1 MNGARGIE
9 AALPGSRR
17 QHDDQA
23 TRPAAPPEPRRGAAP
38 ARRWSRLVAAVA
50 ATAALVAAIFLTG
63 CSAIPRNTV
72 PGCGEAQ
79 RLAIIAQS
87 VPSASYV
94 PCIAPAG
101 LPPGWRATAFD
112 PASGGT
118 NFLLQSDR
126 NPGRPVRVSLTAG
139 CAFARATPEPARA
152 PGVRTYLWYDSIS
165 PRFTG
170 TLYDVFPGGCVTYSF
185 DFVQGPDHIAL
196 MEQWEAAVGLY
207 PRQQLRLDLRNK
219 LGVELDP

>member
-1 MNGARGIE
+1 
-9 AALPGSRR
+9 
-17 QHDDQA
+17 
-23 TRPAAPPEPRRGAAP
+23 
-38 ARRWSRLVAAVA
+38 
-50 ATAALVAAIFLTG
+50 VAAIFLTG